1 MNVIEANSCW
11 DAYLKT
17 LKALLDSKH
26 LDLRNLFLQV
36 NNTDDNYIASLPH
49 APDNLP
55 WFLRVNSDVV
65 EGELGLGAGL
75 DVRYDQKRLGRV
87 KGHGSYDWGYRDETG
102 RPTQAL
108 LNLIMEDDEIFPN
121 VGRVGGNGQLHYV
134 KDLLMKDP
142 TSDKGVVSFWNWK
155 RDLLEYTKRKYLSP
169 EIAGEEGWSDAQHQ
183 RVPCPVS
190 WHFTVSKEGVNN
202 NVYSRSMV
210 WDDHIHDDMFR
221 FIEPCKWIGGHL
233 RRKSGIF
240 TLTTNRLWVK
250 NFEGDVRERLT
261 DLYDFWSGQ
270 PPISSY
276 YDPIDFPLYE
286 KVEDFERDWQLK
298 ELAEQDYRLGAFE
311 EGDKKLDLISS
322 EYYKNWVRVIKVAEM
337 TISHHHLG
345 RMFRRGIHSRGTK
358 RAMEYIDEYT
368 LIQAVNDVQG
378 IYRVQTVQWI
388 VNYYLRAKLDSD
400 EYKTFLELLPEELR
414 ELTLLSSLHRVKEA
428 ITEDVIK
435 DIRPE
440 YLKLSEDFRSNVV
453 QTKLPPTRTIGEDE
467 MRNPINTDVKSKLLV
482 VDPYAGE
489 RVNRKY
495 PAYIAELKK
504 RGELDIC
511 YFPVEP
517 FHRRENK
524 RHATQHAME
533 ACVKSFVPISL
544 ETRQEIPAWA
554 IDALSRDKRSEA
566 RIQIASMDEKK
577 QKVLYPSMAS
587 PEELFNSVV
596 RCFNSGIYVVV
607 KTAPIIP
614 PIMTPHD
621 VFRVV
626 DAVRSVASSVEI
638 CFASF
643 DESEYPDLKARV
655 KKSDVAFDDMYELAE
670 GRYFVRQSYRK
681 EFIRKLMLFTQG
693 QKLKLEVVKEC
704 SIEDGEVTGVLRFE
718 E

>member
-1 MNVIEANSCW
+1 
-11 DAYLKT
+11 
-17 LKALLDSKH
+17 
-26 LDLRNLFLQV
+26 
-36 NNTDDNYIASLPH
+36 
-49 APDNLP
+49 
-55 WFLRVNSDVV
+55 
-65 EGELGLGAGL
+65 
-75 DVRYDQKRLGRV
+75 
-87 KGHGSYDWGYRDETG
+87 
-102 RPTQAL
+102 
-108 LNLIMEDDEIFPN
+108 
-121 VGRVGGNGQLHYV
+121 
-134 KDLLMKDP
+134 
-142 TSDKGVVSFWNWK
+142 
-155 RDLLEYTKRKYLSP
+155 
-169 EIAGEEGWSDAQHQ
+169 
-183 RVPCPVS
+183 
-190 WHFTVSKEGVNN
+190 
-202 NVYSRSMV
+202 
-210 WDDHIHDDMFR
+210 
-221 FIEPCKWIGGHL
+221 
-233 RRKSGIF
+233 
-240 TLTTNRLWVK
+240 
-250 NFEGDVRERLT
+250 
-261 DLYDFWSGQ
+261 
-270 PPISSY
+270 
-276 YDPIDFPLYE
+276 
-286 KVEDFERDWQLK
+286 
-298 ELAEQDYRLGAFE
+298 
-311 EGDKKLDLISS
+311 
-322 EYYKNWVRVIKVAEM
+322 
-337 TISHHHLG
+337 
-345 RMFRRGIHSRGTK
+345 
-358 RAMEYIDEYT
+358 
-368 LIQAVNDVQG
+368 
-378 IYRVQTVQWI
+378 
-388 VNYYLRAKLDSD
+388 
-400 EYKTFLELLPEELR
+400 
-414 ELTLLSSLHRVKEA
+414 LSSLHRVKEA

-440 YLKLSEDFRSNVV
+440 YLKLSEDFRSKVV
-453 QTKLPPTRTIGEDE
+453 QTKLPPTKTIGEDE